1 MSASKKTERKR
12 LYNFRLAPD
21 LARKFEKTKDKNGV
35 GATEMFEL
43 ILKFYLSLDPFV
55 WEFLGGLARQSGLP
69 LSRLSEAFIL
79 QELSREEAFNKVYN
93 EPSPTFVLPFTGQNI
108 MLRGEA
114 LAESLTKQWEEIFQT
129 VKQALEENPGLPISE
144 MAEMVKEAHI
154 H

>member
-1 MSASKKTERKR
+1 MSDSKKTERKR

-21 LARKFEKTKDKNGV
+21 LARKFEATKDKHGI
-35 GATEMFEL
+35 GATDMFEL

-55 WEFLGGLARQSGLP
+55 WELLGGLAKQAGLP
-69 LSRLSEAFIL
+69 ISRLSEAFIL
-79 QELSREEAFNKVYN
+79 QELSREEAYSKVHG

-108 MLRGEA
+108 MLRGED

-144 MAEMVKEAHI
+144 MAEMVKEAYI
-154 H
+154 